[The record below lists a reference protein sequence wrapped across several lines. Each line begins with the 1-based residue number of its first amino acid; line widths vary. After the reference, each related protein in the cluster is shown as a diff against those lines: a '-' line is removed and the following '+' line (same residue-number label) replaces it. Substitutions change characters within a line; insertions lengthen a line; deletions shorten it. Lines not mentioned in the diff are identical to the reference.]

1 MFNSRLVSWV
11 VVLFV
16 LALLVFVLAQLYS
29 VSDVQYG
36 AAFPFRTYPGLMV
49 ALSAGFFGATFSMLL
64 QTQRR
69 TSEATTLDAL
79 RTASS
84 WRTLIVRGSV
94 GLGAAAILYFFFR
107 SGLMEG
113 NLWPDLRQL
122 GFDALAGRGPDG
134 LVPNQHWCLLVI
146 WCFLAGFSETLVPS
160 ILSKTEQKASTS

>member
-1 MFNSRLVSWV
+1 MVNSRLLSLLI
-11 VVLFV
+11 VLFV
-16 LALLVFVLAQLYS
+16 LSLLVFVLAQLYS
-29 VSDVQYG
+29 VSGVEYG

-49 ALSAGFFGATFSMLL
+49 GLSAGFFGATFSMLL

-69 TSEATTLDAL
+69 TSEAITLDAL
-79 RTASS
+79 RAASS

-107 SGLMEG
+107 SGLMAG
-113 NLWPDLRQL
+113 NLWPDLSRL
-122 GFDALAGRGPDG
+122 SFDALAGGGADG

-146 WCFLAGFSETLVPS
+146 WCFLAGFSETLVPN